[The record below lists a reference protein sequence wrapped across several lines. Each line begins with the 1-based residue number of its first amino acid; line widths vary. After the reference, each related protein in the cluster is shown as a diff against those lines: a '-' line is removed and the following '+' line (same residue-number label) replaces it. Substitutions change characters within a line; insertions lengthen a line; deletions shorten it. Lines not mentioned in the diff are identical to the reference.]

1 MDEDQTE
8 LKQEDDADEAEQL
21 VRDERLQMFGAT
33 LAATRDKWIRAR
45 AATGW
50 DKRVE
55 QDLAQYHME
64 DAASRMASSMMDSV
78 QQGYPVTVRD
88 AKPTRSTVFVGVTR
102 QKANAAEARLADIL
116 LPTDDKNW
124 GIKPTPDPTGAMALR
139 SEDALVDPMTGQPVL
154 VDETGAITDDPQAG
168 RPLMKKE
175 VARASERVAATAA
188 EAMTR
193 EIDDQF
199 VECDWIGEQRKM
211 IHDAAVMGTGVVK
224 GPMVVERTRRAWRE
238 VADPNGEHAQVLM
251 VVEELK
257 PASFRVDPRMVWEDP
272 ACGDDVQNGAG
283 IFELQKLTAK
293 RVRELARQ
301 PGYIREQMLKVI
313 EEGPKRNAVLYDQ
326 IRTDAD
332 RDGTEEDQYF
342 CHWIYW
348 GEMSREDLELVGVEV
363 DEDPLAV
370 ISGCVEM
377 VNDTVV
383 RAYLNPLEGGDLP
396 YDFFPWEKVQGSCR
410 GYGVPYLMRAEQSV
424 VNAAWRQMMDNSG
437 VTAGPQIVTNRRL
450 VRPADGQWSL
460 RPFKFWDLLDETA
473 DPRQAFFA
481 VEFASHQAELA
492 GIIELAE
499 KLGDQ
504 SSSVPTMVTGEQGSA
519 PSTVGGMQLL
529 MNSANV
535 VLKRLVKQYDDY
547 VTKKHVRRYYD
558 YNMAYSDKDEIKGD
572 FQVDARGSTAL
583 VTRDVQNQAILNLLA
598 AAANPAFAPMVDSK
612 KLFEKALQAQYIDPK
627 DVMLPDERIEQNMQA
642 AAEQQDP
649 RIAAAQINAEARLK
663 QAEAVAQNRATET
676 EVMRES
682 EVENRR
688 LRMLQLQLEHDLQV
702 MKMAQAEKTSIAQV
716 KAMLAQTAINDRTK
730 KELHMSELLFKEK
743 ASPDGKGI

>member
-1 MDEDQTE
+1 M
-8 LKQEDDADEAEQL
+8 
-21 VRDERLQMFGAT
+21 
-33 LAATRDKWIRAR
+33 
-45 AATGW
+45 
-50 DKRVE
+50 
-55 QDLAQYHME
+55 
-64 DAASRMASSMMDSV
+64 
-78 QQGYPVTVRD
+78 
-88 AKPTRSTVFVGVTR
+88 
-102 QKANAAEARLADIL
+102 
-116 LPTDDKNW
+116 
-124 GIKPTPDPTGAMALR
+124 
-139 SEDALVDPMTGQPVL
+139 
-154 VDETGAITDDPQAG
+154 
-168 RPLMKKE
+168 
-175 VARASERVAATAA
+175 
-188 EAMTR
+188 
-193 EIDDQF
+193 
-199 VECDWIGEQRKM
+199 
-211 IHDAAVMGTGVVK
+211 
-224 GPMVVERTRRAWRE
+224 
-238 VADPNGEHAQVLM
+238 
-251 VVEELK
+251 
-257 PASFRVDPRMVWEDP
+257 
-272 ACGDDVQNGAG
+272 
-283 IFELQKLTAK
+283 
-293 RVRELARQ
+293 
-301 PGYIREQMLKVI
+301 
-313 EEGPKRNAVLYDQ
+313 
-326 IRTDAD
+326 
-332 RDGTEEDQYF
+332 
-342 CHWIYW
+342 
-348 GEMSREDLELVGVEV
+348 
-363 DEDPLAV
+363 
-370 ISGCVEM
+370 
-377 VNDTVV
+377 
-383 RAYLNPLEGGDLP
+383 
-396 YDFFPWEKVQGSCR
+396 
-410 GYGVPYLMRAEQSV
+410 
-424 VNAAWRQMMDNSG
+424 
-437 VTAGPQIVTNRRL
+437 
-450 VRPADGQWSL
+450 RPADGQWSL